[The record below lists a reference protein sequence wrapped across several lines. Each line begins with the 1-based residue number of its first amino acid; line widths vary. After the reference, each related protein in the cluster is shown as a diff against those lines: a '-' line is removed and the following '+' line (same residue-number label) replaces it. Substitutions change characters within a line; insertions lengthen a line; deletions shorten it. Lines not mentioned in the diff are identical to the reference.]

1 MFFNEKYFKELAQA
15 HNIIEKPLVIGIS

>member
-1 MFFNEKYFKELAQA
+1 MFFNENYFKELAQA